1 MRVVYNCPMTR
12 LTRGRVAATA
22 CVLAAIAAGCGSEE
36 RPQDRAQE
44 QPAGAEAAELPKA
57 SERVN
62 LDPADFTTT
71 IDNPYWPMTPGS
83 RWVYRER
90 GGTGPTNRVVVTVTA
105 RTKRVAAG
113 IVARVVHDRVT
124 QAGRLVEDTQDWYA
138 QDADGNVWYLGE
150 DTKEYE
156 DGKVSSRKGSWE
168 AGVDG
173 AQAGVIMPA
182 RPRVGMTYRQ
192 EYRAGEAEDR
202 GRVLSLGERAQ
213 VPAGAFEGVLMTRDW
228 TPLEPATVEHKF
240 YARGT
245 GPVLALDISG
255 GSGREELLRFTRG
268 GR

>member
-1 MRVVYNCPMTR
+1 VALIRPGYNCPMTM
-12 LTRGRVAATA
+12 LTRRRVATTA
-22 CVLAAIAAGCGSEE
+22 CALAAFAAGCGSEE
-36 RPQDRAQE
+36 ERPQERA
-44 QPAGAEAAELPKA
+44 AGARAAELPQG
-57 SERVN
+57 SERVK
-62 LDPADFTTT
+62 LDPADFTTR

-83 RWVYRER
+83 RWVYRES
-90 GGTGPTNRVVVTVTA
+90 GGTGPANRVVVTVTS

-150 DTKEYE
+150 ATKEYE
-156 DGKVSSRKGSWE
+156 DGKVSSWMGSWE

-202 GRVLSLGERAQ
+202 GRVLSLGERAR
-213 VPAGAFEGVLMTRDW
+213 VPAGTFEGVLKTRDW
-228 TPLEPATVEHKF
+228 TPLEPGTVEHKF

-245 GPVLALDISG
+245 GPILALDVSA
-255 GSGREELLRFTRG
+255 GSGREELVRFTRG

>member
-1 MRVVYNCPMTR
+1 VPLIRLGYNCPMTR
-12 LTRGRVAATA
+12 LTRGRVVATA
-22 CVLAAIAAGCGSEE
+22 CALAALAAGCGSEE
-36 RPQDRAQE
+36 RPQERA
-44 QPAGAEAAELPKA
+44 AGARAAALPQG

-62 LDPADFTTT
+62 LDPADFTTR

-83 RWVYRER
+83 RWVYRES
-90 GGTGPTNRVVVTVTA
+90 GGSGPDNRVVVTVTS

-124 QAGRLVEDTQDWYA
+124 QAGRLVEDTRDWYA

-150 DTKEYE
+150 DTQEYE
-156 DGKVSSRKGSWE
+156 DGTVSSSKGSWE

-182 RPRVGMTYRQ
+182 RPRVGMNYRQ

-202 GRVLSLGERAQ
+202 GRVLALGERAQ
-213 VPAGAFEGVLMTRDW
+213 VPAGAFAGVLMTRDW
-228 TPLEPATVEHKF
+228 TPLQPETVEHKF

-245 GPVLALDISG
+245 GPVLTLDVSG

>member
-1 MRVVYNCPMTR
+1 MCPVYNWPMTR
-12 LTRGRVAATA
+12 LTRGRVAAVA
-22 CVLAAIAAGCGSEE
+22 CALAAFAAGCGSEE
-36 RPQDRAQE
+36 RPQERAQE
-44 QPAGAEAAELPKA
+44 RAASARGTGLPDGK
-57 SERVN
+57 ERVN
-62 LDPADFTTT
+62 LDPADFTTR

-83 RWVYRER
+83 RWVYRES
-90 GGTGPTNRVVVTVTA
+90 GDAGPAKRVVVTVTS

-124 QAGRLVEDTQDWYA
+124 QGGRLVEDTQDWYA
-138 QDADGNVWYLGE
+138 QDAGGNVWYLGE
-150 DTKEYE
+150 ATQEYE

-182 RPRVGMTYRQ
+182 HPRGGMTYRQ

-202 GRVLSLGERAQ
+202 GRVLSLGERAR
-213 VPAGAFEGVLMTRDW
+213 VPAGAFEGVLQTRDW
-228 TPLEPATVEHKF
+228 TPLEPGTVEHKF

-245 GPVLALDISG
+245 GPVLAVDVSG
-255 GSGREELLRFTRG
+255 GGGREELLRFTRG